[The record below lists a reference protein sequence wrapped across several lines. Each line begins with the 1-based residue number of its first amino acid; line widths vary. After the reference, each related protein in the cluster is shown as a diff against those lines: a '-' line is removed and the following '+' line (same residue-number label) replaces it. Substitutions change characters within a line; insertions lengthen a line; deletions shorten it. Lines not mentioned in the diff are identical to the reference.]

1 VKGGIATKTLAE
13 VYLSQGDTRKALEIY
28 QQILK
33 RDPLNTEIQ
42 EAIKDLKHKMAQS
55 SQGHAIDRSHDL
67 TRPERI
73 RILERWR
80 ENVQIIRK
88 QRKGGE
94 PLEQ

>member
-1 VKGGIATKTLAE
+1 MKGGIATKTLAE

-28 QQILK
+28 QEILK

-42 EAIKDLKHKMAQS
+42 EAIRDLKHKMAQS
-55 SQGHAIDRSHDL
+55 AQGHGIDRSHDL

-80 ENVQIIRK
+80 ENIEIIRK

>member
-1 VKGGIATKTLAE
+1 MKGGIATKTLAE
-13 VYLSQGDTRKALEIY
+13 VYLSQGDSRKALEIY
-28 QQILK
+28 QEILE
-33 RDPLNTEIQ
+33 RDPSNTEIQ
-42 EAIKDLKHKMAQS
+42 EAIKDLKHKMAER
-55 SQGHAIDRSHDL
+55 SQGHSIDRSHDL

-80 ENVQIIRK
+80 ENIQIIRK